1 MEDDHTVTIGFDCPK
16 GETTGLGGFQVDN
29 VQLFCVNDET
39 TEMKEVIAVPRLTPR
54 YYSLTGVPVQD
65 DAHNG
70 IVIVK
75 EGDTTR
81 KVVRCG
87 FTREE

>member
-1 MEDDHTVTIGFDCPK
+1 MVTIGFDCPK
-16 GETTGLGGFQVDN
+16 VGTTGLGGFQVDN
-29 VQLFCVNDET
+29 VQLFCVNNDA
-39 TEMKEVIAVPRLTPR
+39 TEMKEVVGVSDFTPR
-54 YYSLTGVPVQD
+54 YYSLSGMPLQG

-81 KVVRCG
+81 KVAVG
-87 FTREE
+87 F